1 MASAEGDRDAEKAL
15 GESDVDHGDDEGV
28 NLGRPRNE
36 DNNGL
41 CLHFWKEGRGEVKN
55 VKTTTTQR
63 EKLTLALDESH
74 AWC

>member
-1 MASAEGDRDAEKAL
+1 MKKRNTCECPEKCNRVFHSCASFVGNVASAEGDRDAEKAL

-41 CLHFWKEGRGEVKN
+41 CLHFWKEGKR
-55 VKTTTTQR
+55 
-63 EKLTLALDESH
+63 
-74 AWC
+74 